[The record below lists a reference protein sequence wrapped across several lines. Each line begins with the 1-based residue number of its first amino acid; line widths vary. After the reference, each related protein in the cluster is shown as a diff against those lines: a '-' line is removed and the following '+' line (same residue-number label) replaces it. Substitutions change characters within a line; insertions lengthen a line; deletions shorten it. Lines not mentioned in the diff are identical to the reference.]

1 MNSFIQMFFLVMVI
15 LLRISF
21 IFLKYLTVYICL
33 SRHKMIDI
41 TDAFSEFGQIN
52 NARVNLD
59 SLTGFCKGYALIE
72 YTKKSE
78 AQDAINALHG
88 KELLGKVINVD
99 WAFVGMSGVTRED
112 DSNTRP
118 KKQLK
123 GRR

>member
-1 MNSFIQMFFLVMVI
+1 
-15 LLRISF
+15 
-21 IFLKYLTVYICL
+21 
-33 SRHKMIDI
+33 MIDI